1 MNEATKTFVFCGVA
15 AATGLLAFVT
25 RPQPIVVAVDNE
37 VGKDLFKGFDDP
49 SKAASLRIVVP
60 NEGLGRTSSFEV
72 AKKGGQWV
80 IPSHNDY
87 TADAENQMRDVA
99 SSFVGLKVLRVEDA
113 KPADHELFGVL
124 EPDPKA
130 GESSAK
136 GLGSLVEFADES
148 SKPMA
153 RLIIGK
159 EVKEAEGQ
167 RYVRV
172 PGRDRVYVVKLDP
185 KKFSTKFEEWVE
197 KDLLKLN
204 TFDVSELTLKDY
216 SVELAQ
222 TVQGPAIKSFDQ
234 RFELTV
240 REDATQNKWAIQAF
254 RESKDGSLQDTQLAQ
269 GEELN
274 KTRLDGLKNAL
285 AELKIVD
292 VERKPTGL
300 GADLKADKGFLQ
312 DQQGVVS
319 LVEKG
324 FYPVQVKEQVELL
337 CSNGEI
343 QVRLKDGIEYLLRFG
358 EIASVNQDEDK
369 SGSVNRWLFV
379 TANLNM
385 SQFADPVLEP
395 LPEIPGES
403 SATDAGDQ
411 VGNTPATSD
420 AANVGADKSETGSDG
435 TATEDDEVGADNDN
449 GACGEGGAGD
459 DASADAG
466 SGESEVDGAKPDAA
480 STEPAATK
488 PAADATTAPPAAV
501 SEDEAKDKARKE
513 RDRIMKENQRKL
525 DEHKEKLDKA
535 KQKVAELNFRF
546 ADWYYIISDDVYR
559 KVHLGR
565 SDVITVSEDAKKVG
579 IGLDALRNL
588 QEQAEG
594 LDDPPAAPGQ

>member
-1 MNEATKTFVFCGVA
+1 MNEATKTLVFCGVA

-25 RPQPIVVAVDNE
+25 RPQPIVVAIDNE
-37 VGKDLFKGFDDP
+37 VGKDLFKDFDDP

-60 NEGLGRTSSFEV
+60 TEGLGRTSSFEV

-80 IPSHNDY
+80 IPSHSDY
-87 TADAENQMRDVA
+87 PADAENQMRDVA

-130 GESSAK
+130 SDSSAK
-136 GLGSLVEFADES
+136 GLGRLVEIADES

-167 RYVRV
+167 RFVRV

-185 KKFSTKFEEWVE
+185 QKFSTKFEDWVE

-204 TFDVSELTLKDY
+204 TFDVAELTLKDY

-222 TVQGPAIKSFDQ
+222 TVQGPAIKGFDQ

-240 REDATQNKWAIQAF
+240 REDTTQNKWAIRDF
-254 RESKDGSLQDTQLAQ
+254 RESKDGSLQDTQLTP

-292 VERKPTGL
+292 VERKPAGL
-300 GADLKADKGFLQ
+300 GADLKAEKGFLE
-312 DQQGVVS
+312 DKQGVIS
-319 LVEKG
+319 LLEKG
-324 FYPVQVKEQVELL
+324 FYPVQIKEQVELL

-358 EIASVNQDEDK
+358 EIASVNQEEET

-379 TANLNM
+379 TANLDAN
-385 SQFADPVLEP
+385 QFTDPVLEP
-395 LPEIPGES
+395 LPDLPGENPPADQADTGVGS
-403 SATDAGDQ
+403 DRSETENSGNGEEAADKGDAACGEDE
-411 VGNTPATSD
+411 
-420 AANVGADKSETGSDG
+420 AANVTADVDSPE
-435 TATEDDEVGADNDN
+435 AA
-449 GACGEGGAGD
+449 
-459 DASADAG
+459 
-466 SGESEVDGAKPDAA
+466 VDGAQTEVPAA
-480 STEPAATK
+480 EPPATK
-488 PAADATTAPPAAV
+488 PAGDSTTTATV
-501 SEDEAKDKARKE
+501 SDDEAKDKARKE

-559 KVHLGR
+559 KIHLGR
-565 SDVITVSEDAKKVG
+565 SDVITVSEDAKKDG

-588 QEQAEG
+588 QQQAEG
-594 LDDPPAAPGQ
+594 LDGPPALPSLPSDGPSQ